1 MKRKLLS
8 LCVVVL
14 LTFALSVSAFASEFQ
29 ADRLGSVS
37 VTLLEP
43 NRKTPVAD
51 VELSL
56 YYVASVK
63 ESQEGKLLY
72 VYTDEFAH
80 CGAALDDLNLTAV
93 LQGYIA
99 EHGLPGQKAV
109 TNEQGTAVF
118 SALPLGLYF
127 VMQTNVLEGYSA
139 CRPFLVTVPNT
150 DEKGYVYD
158 VNASPKTEIAKVT
171 DITVLKLWN
180 VDETV
185 EIPDHVTVQLLRDD
199 IVVGEATLN
208 EQNQW
213 RTVFYDMPESDG
225 YSVSEKPVPRGFAAT
240 YTQRGYVF
248 TVINTPYLVQTGQ
261 LVWPIPVLATIGLL
275 LIVVGGVLLRKSRDA
290 NG

>member
-1 MKRKLLS
+1 MKRKLPT

-43 NRKTPVAD
+43 DKTTPVAG
-51 VELSL
+51 VELAV
-56 YYVASVK
+56 YYVASV
-63 ESQEGKLLY
+63 ERNGNGNLSY
-72 VYTDEFAH
+72 VYTQDFAD
-80 CGAALDDLNLTAV
+80 CGTPLDDLNLTNV
-93 LQGYIA
+93 LQGFVA
-99 EHGLPGQKAV
+99 EHSVACQKAV
-109 TNEQGTAVF
+109 TNGQGTVVF
-118 SALPLGLYF
+118 RELPLGLYF
-127 VMQTNVLEGYSA
+127 VMQTNFVEGYSA

-150 DEKGYVYD
+150 DERGYVYD

-171 DITVLKLWN
+171 DITVLKHWN

-185 EIPDHVTVQLLRDD
+185 EIPDHVTVQLLRDG

-275 LIVVGGVLLRKSRDA
+275 LIAVGGVLLRKSRDA
-290 NG
+290 DG